1 MKNNTDKEKIIKEN
15 NEDKDKKVIEKP
27 IKEKDTSKKVIEK
40 PIKENDASKKAVKTI
55 KKKKTKKKKINK
67 QAIVTALIL
76 MIFII
81 YTILVKLNVFLK
93 LDEMT
98 ESFIIGIRND
108 KLTGFMETITNL
120 GGGYALVSTTIVI
133 ILVAI
138 IKNKRL
144 PLHTMTNLACIYA
157 LNTLLKIIIR
167 RPRPTGEILVHASGY
182 SYPSGHAI
190 VSLVF
195 YTFIAISMCERIKNI
210 GLKVTIRIALFILP
224 LVIAF
229 SRIYL
234 GVHYLTDIIGAYIL
248 GFAYLRIFLY
258 IRKQNI
264 LKKEENKE

>member
-1 MKNNTDKEKIIKEN
+1 MKNNTE
-15 NEDKDKKVIEKP
+15 KDKKIIEKP
-27 IKEKDTSKKVIEK
+27 IKEKETNNKTVKTV
-40 PIKENDASKKAVKTI
+40 KKAKTN
-55 KKKKTKKKKINK
+55 KKKLNK
-67 QAIVTALIL
+67 QAIITALIL
-76 MIFII
+76 IIFII
-81 YTILVKLNVFLK
+81 YTILVKLK
-93 LDEMT
+93 LDELT
-98 ESFIIGIRND
+98 ESFIIGIRNE
-108 KLTGFMETITNL
+108 KLTNFMKTITNL

-157 LNTLLKIIIR
+157 LNTILKIIIR
-167 RPRPTGEILVHASGY
+167 RPRPTGEILVHASGF

-210 GLKVTIRIALFILP
+210 GLKITIRIALFILP